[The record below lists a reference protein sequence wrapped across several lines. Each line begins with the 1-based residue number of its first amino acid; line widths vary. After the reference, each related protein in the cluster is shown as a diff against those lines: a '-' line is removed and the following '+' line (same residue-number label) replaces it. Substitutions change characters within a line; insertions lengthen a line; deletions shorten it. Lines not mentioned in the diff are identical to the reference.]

1 MPRSEGVVPIRG
13 KLMKK
18 TYLSIALAVVAM
30 VMAMGARAR
39 ADDKAEIE
47 ALEKRFAAAIQS
59 KNIDALM
66 ANYLPGDSLMVFD
79 VIPPRQY
86 VGWDAYRKDW
96 QGVIGGCAD
105 SPKMDI
111 SDVAITTGG
120 KIAFSHSIQHFVCTD
135 AKGQKL
141 DLTLRATDCYRKEKG
156 KWLIVHEH
164 YSVPVDLSTSKADLS
179 SKP

>member
-1 MPRSEGVVPIRG
+1 
-13 KLMKK
+13 MKR
-18 TYLSIALAVVAM
+18 TILPIALAGFAVL
-30 VMAMGARAR
+30 MAMGAQAR
-39 ADDKAEIE
+39 ADDKADIA

-59 KNIDALM
+59 RDVDALM
-66 ANYLPGDSLMVFD
+66 ANYLPGNSLVVFD

-86 VGWDAYRKDW
+86 VGWDAYKKDW
-96 QGVIGGCAD
+96 QGVLGGCAD

-111 SDVAITTGG
+111 SDLAITTGG

-135 AKGQKL
+135 PKGQKL

-164 YSVPVDLSTSKADLS
+164 YSVPVDLATSKADLS